1 MSEYYPI
8 SQTEM
13 EQFMSVRRFVPVQI
27 PGTHE
32 IVYSKPVFGK
42 DLEIRIYSSIDGR
55 GGARTVGDDAIRLI
69 IFSTKDNRG
78 VGSDAR
84 VYRVVGWKQNLEKRI
99 RDITEQASY
108 TLVKCVCGSYMI
120 ERQGK
125 YGKFLG
131 CVRFPDCRQTRK
143 V

>member
-1 MSEYYPI
+1 M
-8 SQTEM
+8 
-13 EQFMSVRRFVPVQI
+13 
-27 PGTHE
+27 
-32 IVYSKPVFGK
+32 FGK

-84 VYRVVGWKQNLEKRI
+84 VYRVVGLKPNLEKRI

-120 ERQGK
+120 EPQGK